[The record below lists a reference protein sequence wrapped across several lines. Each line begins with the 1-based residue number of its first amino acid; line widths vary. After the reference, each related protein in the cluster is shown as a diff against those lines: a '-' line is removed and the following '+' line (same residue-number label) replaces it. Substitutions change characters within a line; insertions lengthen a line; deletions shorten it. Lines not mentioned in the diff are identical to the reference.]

1 MNVDIGF
8 RVVLRRAWNDS
19 QWTIGHYYYWDV
31 LLPQQ
36 MLAAKTKLK
45 LCISAKQRSTVQV
58 LQRDVLNFL
67 VNYDGQQ
74 HR

>member
-1 MNVDIGF
+1 
-8 RVVLRRAWNDS
+8 
-19 QWTIGHYYYWDV
+19 
-31 LLPQQ
+31 

-67 VNYDGQQ
+67 VNYDRQQ